1 MYINKTNIKTSLGIS
16 GTDYD
21 TRIDNIIPQILN
33 AICNE
38 CKNDFLLEGKY
49 GYVYEHDELEFVSPY
64 IYYHNSVVEYPIA
77 VGDFIRIYDSEYND
91 GMYQVNAKAGGA
103 TQSSLK
109 IESVKTLK
117 DETTSCF
124 IALVQFPEEFLQLIA
139 DYINKYIINEI
150 NVKSEK
156 IDDTQIT
163 YMSPEEYI
171 RGQSKILDNYR
182 KVFADSLFKGSEY

>member
-21 TRIDNIIPQILN
+21 TRIDNIIPQVLN

-38 CKNDFLLEGKY
+38 CKNDFLLRGKY
-49 GYVYEHDELEFVSPY
+49 GYVYEHDELE
-64 IYYHNSVVEYPIA
+64 ITATTITIDTSVVDYPISA
-77 VGDFIRIYDSEYND
+77 GDFIRIYDSEYND
-91 GMYQVNAKAGGA
+91 GMYQVNSIESGVI
-103 TQSSLK
+103 T

-117 DETTSCF
+117 IETTSCF

-139 DYINKYIINEI
+139 DYVNKYIINEI
-150 NVKSEK
+150 NVKSER

-163 YMSPEEYI
+163 YMSPDEYI
-171 RGQSKILDNYR
+171 RTQSKILDNYR